1 MQSIIMLNV
10 TNNLLMLSVAML
22 NVLGLSVVV
31 SLIVKLSAIM
41 LIVIAP
47 SKDE

>member
-1 MQSIIMLNV
+1 MQSVIMLNV

-31 SLIVKLSAIM
+31 SNC
-41 LIVIAP
+41 
-47 SKDE
+47 